1 MRKLVKDVYYNL
13 LSNSVLF
20 YFINIDKVEIIFNL
34 LLFMHKR
41 SDFRV

>member
-1 MRKLVKDVYYNL
+1 MRKLVRDVYYNL

-20 YFINIDKVEIIFNL
+20 YFINIDKIETIFNL